1 MVPPDSVSERLSH
14 GAAGGPLR
22 FRGSS
27 TTCFSI
33 GELKPCS
40 TAHQQRRGQPTDA
53 WRSQREVPSTSGL
66 HGAGPRRGPRRAA
79 PATRADWGGV
89 SARHR
94 AWQGLLSQVP
104 GGSPALL
111 RSTAQPLRRSV
122 FHSKAADKAWAP
134 EPEAIPL
141 PVCLRQ
147 NHPLMKGTDRRAEQH
162 FVAQDTKGRA
172 QGVGVRPAGRRPP
185 GGPR

>member
-1 MVPPDSVSERLSH
+1 MRESQLPLARGGHRQNRTREHTRPEPTPL
-14 GAAGGPLR
+14 GAP
-22 FRGSS
+22 
-27 TTCFSI
+27 
-33 GELKPCS
+33 GEL
-40 TAHQQRRGQPTDA
+40 
-53 WRSQREVPSTSGL
+53 
-66 HGAGPRRGPRRAA
+66 
-79 PATRADWGGV
+79 WG
-89 SARHR
+89 RQEWPWDR